1 MMDETLSR
9 EEELALIRRAQD
21 DPEALGTLY
30 SLYVGR
36 IYAYHFQHTGNRAE
50 AEDLT
55 SRTFYRVLRHLPRYR
70 DQGLP
75 FSAWLFRIAHNLQ
88 ANWYRDRERHPVVV
102 LNDEWDEHTVEV
114 EGPER
119 EIERRALRERL
130 REVMKTLPAEQ
141 REVLALK
148 FGAQMSNAEIAAVL
162 GRTEGAIKSLYHRIL
177 LRLREALAEE
187 EH

>member
-1 MMDETLSR
+1 MVDDALTR
-9 EEELALIRRAQD
+9 EEELTLIRRAQED
-21 DPEALGTLY
+21 SEAFAELY
-30 SLYVGR
+30 NLYVGR
-36 IYAYHFQHTGNRAE
+36 IYAYHFQHTGNRAD

-88 ANWYRDRERHPVVV
+88 ANWYRDRERHPLIV
-102 LNDEWDEHTVEV
+102 LNEEWDEHGGEEV
-114 EGPER
+114 EGPEH
-119 EIERRALRERL
+119 EMERRALQGQL
-130 REVMKTLPAEQ
+130 REVLRTLPPEQ

-177 LRLREALAEE
+177 LRLREALKEE
-187 EH
+187 L

>member
-1 MMDETLSR
+1 MVNEVLSW
-9 EEELALIRRAQD
+9 EEEQALIRKAQE
-21 DPEALGTLY
+21 DPEAFGELY

-36 IYAYHFQHTGNRAE
+36 IYAYHFQHTGNRAD

-88 ANWYRDRERHPVVV
+88 ANWYRDRERHPLIV
-102 LNDEWDEHTVEV
+102 LNEEWDEHTVEV
-114 EGPER
+114 DAPEHAV
-119 EIERRALRERL
+119 ERQALQKQLEELIR
-130 REVMKTLPAEQ
+130 TLPVEQ

-162 GRTEGAIKSLYHRIL
+162 GRTESAIKSLYHRIL
-177 LRLREALAEE
+177 LRLREALQESS
-187 EH
+187 

>member
-1 MMDETLSR
+1 MMDDGLTR
-9 EEELALIRRAQD
+9 EEELALIRRAQE
-21 DPEALGTLY
+21 DPEALGILY
-30 SLYVGR
+30 SQYVGR

-55 SRTFYRVLRHLPRYR
+55 SRTFYRVLKHLPRYR

-88 ANWYRDRERHPVVV
+88 ANWYRDRQRHPVVV
-102 LNDEWDEHTVEV
+102 LNEEWEEHGIEV

-119 EIERRALRERL
+119 AAEHRALQERL
-130 REVMKTLPAEQ
+130 HEVLKTLPAEQ

-177 LRLREALAEE
+177 LRLREAMETTEA
-187 EH
+187 